1 MPHTV
6 SFIQDDKD
14 PSVFHEF
21 LINVGPLGIKEE
33 PDKSNVALRDRSL
46 AMLLQHPSVAST
58 ASERCTR
65 PCNSKPATRDGGN
78 GQLQ

>member
-14 PSVFHEF
+14 PSVLHEF

-33 PDKSNVALRDRSL
+33 PDKSRFALRDRSL
-46 AMLLQHPSVAST
+46 AMLQHPPAAPT